1 MVESCSRAYVT
12 MDNPNHDLDA
22 AAAQSHKLPAGPVA
36 FEERACINFPV
47 VGIGA
52 SAGGVEALSSF
63 FRAASAQSGMAFVV
77 IQHLPPDT
85 QSLMSEILGRC
96 TQMPVVQIEDRMS
109 IAPDSVYV
117 IRPGY
122 TVTLSGG
129 ELRLGEPVEKRGH
142 RRPVDDFFRSLAL
155 EQKEKSII
163 VILSGTGTNGTAGAQ
178 AVKAAGGLCVAQD
191 PDTAEFPGM
200 PRSLVHSG
208 YADQVLPAE
217 SIPEFLR
224 NYVRHPFIDSPQ
236 IEGEAAATQ
245 DLERERHA
253 LTEIH
258 ALLRTRTGHDFR
270 GYRKPTLLRRIQR
283 RMGIAGVTQLAE
295 YARLV
300 REQAGEASSLAND
313 LMINVTGFFR
323 DPEAWE
329 ALRDSALAP
338 LLESSSVGEQLRV
351 WVAACSSGEEAY
363 SLAMLIAEECERL
376 RRSPDVKIFATDTA
390 DKSLARARAG
400 IYPGGIE
407 GDLAQERLGRFFDRD
422 DHTYR
427 IKKEIRDMVVFAP
440 QNLLRDPPFSRVDLC
455 TCRNILIYL
464 EPETQKRVLA
474 LLSFAVRDGGYLFLG
489 NTETPGEAERS
500 FETISKR
507 WRIYRRVGPAQHRF
521 VDVPYSPRLAL
532 QDVVDSQPAVPPL
545 VQAQPPT
552 LSYERALLEEFAP
565 PSVIVDRQERMLYI
579 HGDTTPFLAYPAGE
593 PTNSIVEAAR
603 PALRTAVRNAFRQ
616 AAESHVAATIDCQLD
631 ADDVS
636 LWVRVT
642 AAPIKARFA
651 GRHLR
656 MSFELRPQATRSG
669 TANDAGDNDS
679 GTPTP
684 TLVLRSDSGLE
695 DEVRILRR
703 ELQASLEAF
712 EASNEE
718 LKASHEEVLSVNE
731 ELQSANEELETSK
744 EEMQSLNEEL
754 TTVNSQLQA
763 KILELEHTTNDL
775 SNLLSSTSIPV
786 VFLDTQLLVRQYT
799 PAVQDLFELIPT
811 DVGRSISDLAPK
823 FSTEEGTEAGHGAV
837 RNTARAVLRNLTP
850 IEAEVRSQSG
860 RWYLQRTL
868 PYRTADNHIE
878 GVVLTFVDISA
889 RKAAEQAMV
898 QMQAR
903 LQAAL
908 EQMPAAI
915 IIAEAPHGRIMHANR
930 RASAL
935 FGQPYPPPFLNVKW
949 SAAVLAF
956 RGRHPDGRRYL
967 ANEWPLARALEMGDV
982 VVDEQIEVSPS
993 ESERRTLSVSAA
1005 PVLDENNSV
1014 VAAVSAFWDITQ
1026 LKAAERA
1033 VRDSESRLRLIVE
1046 NAQDFAILMLDIEG
1060 NVTAWNAG
1068 AEHIFGWTEAEMLG
1082 RSGTVI
1088 FTAGD
1093 REAGVPERE
1102 MRDALHDTRA
1112 IDERWH
1118 LCKDGTAVWASGV
1131 LTVAKDDAGDVKGF
1145 VKIMRDNTEQKEA
1158 EDRLY
1163 AATLAANTARA
1174 SAESASRA
1182 KDDFISMLGHEL
1194 RTPLNT
1200 MRLWVRLLGHEALPE
1215 KDRLE
1220 GRGAVERAIVAQQ
1233 QLIDDLLDVSRI
1245 SAGKLRLDLRPTQLA
1260 EAIEAAVEAV
1270 RPICA
1275 RKEVQLIYTA
1285 SPRIGIVR
1293 ADPDRIQQIVWNLL
1307 SNAVKFT
1314 PSGGSVH
1321 LELQREGDWVNVT
1334 ATDNGI
1340 GIREDLLPHVFDRF
1354 LQGDAGT
1361 SRQHGGLGLGLAIAK
1376 QLVELHGGS
1385 ISVTS
1390 EGQGKGACFVVR
1402 LPFKADPE
1410 GLEVLPATGEHAAVD
1425 LTGLRV
1431 LLVEDEP
1438 SARDGT
1444 CALLETRGAQL
1455 HAVESACAAR
1465 EAYMLHRP
1473 DIIVSDIGLP
1483 GEDGYALLQRI
1494 RALERE
1500 RGGSRV
1506 PALAL
1511 TAFAREVDR
1520 HRAFEAGYD
1529 AHLAKP
1535 VDPDRLLEQIAQL
1548 TGR

>member
-1 MVESCSRAYVT
+1 MNN
-12 MDNPNHDLDA
+12 DNSNHDVDA
-22 AAAQSHKLPAGPVA
+22 AATQSHKLSAGPAA
-36 FEERACINFPV
+36 FEDRAAISFPV

-63 FRAASAQSGMAFVV
+63 FRAASARSGMAFVV

-129 ELRLGEPVEKRGH
+129 ELRLGEPIEKRGH

-155 EQKEKSII
+155 EQKEKAIV

-178 AVKAAGGLCVAQD
+178 AVKAVGGLCVAQD

-217 SIPEFLR
+217 SIPGFLV
-224 NYVRHPFIDSPQ
+224 NYVHHPFIGSPQ
-236 IEGEAAATQ
+236 IEGEVAAVQ
-245 DLERERHA
+245 DEQRERQS
-253 LTEIH
+253 LSEIH

-283 RMGIAGVTQLAE
+283 RMGIAGVEQFSE
-295 YARLV
+295 YARLL
-300 REQAGEASSLAND
+300 RERADEVSSLAND

-329 ALRDSALAP
+329 ALRDSAVAP
-338 LLESSSVGEQLRV
+338 LIDRRSVGEQLRV

-363 SLAMLIAEECERL
+363 SLAMLIAEECDRL

-400 IYPGGIE
+400 IYPAGIE
-407 GDLAQERLGRFFDRD
+407 GDLAQERLERFFDKD

-427 IKKEIRDMVVFAP
+427 IKKEIRDLVVFAP

-455 TCRNILIYL
+455 TCRNFLIYL
-464 EPETQKRVLA
+464 EPEAQKRVLS

-489 NTETPGEAERS
+489 NTESLGAAERS
-500 FETISKR
+500 FETLSKR

-521 VDVPYSPRLAL
+521 VEIPYSPGLVLRGAL
-532 QDVVDSQPAVPPL
+532 YSQTAAPTL
-545 VQAQPPT
+545 VQAQPPI

-565 PSVIVDRQERMLYI
+565 SSVIVDRQERMLYI
-579 HGDTTPFLAYPAGE
+579 HGDTTPFLAYPVGE
-593 PTNSIVEAAR
+593 PTNSIVDAAR
-603 PALRTAVRNAFRQ
+603 PALRAAVRKAFRQ
-616 AAESHVAATIDCQLD
+616 AAESHVCATIDSQLD
-631 ADDVS
+631 ADDGC

-651 GRHLR
+651 GRNLR
-656 MSFELRPQATRSG
+656 VSFELRPQATRSA
-669 TANDAGDNDS
+669 TADDAGGQESN
-679 GTPTP
+679 TPTP
-684 TLVLRSDSGLE
+684 APVLQSDSGLE
-695 DEVRILRR
+695 DEVRVLRR

-731 ELQSANEELETSK
+731 EMQSANEELETSK
-744 EEMQSLNEEL
+744 EELQSLNEEL

-763 KILELEHTTNDL
+763 KILELEHSTNDL
-775 SNLLSSTSIPV
+775 SNLLSSTNIAV
-786 VFLDTQLLVRQYT
+786 VFLDTRLLVRQFT

-811 DVGRSISDLAPK
+811 DIGRSISDLAPK
-823 FSTEEGTEAGHGAV
+823 FSTEAGTEAGHGAV
-837 RNTARAVLRNLTP
+837 STTAQAVLENLTP

-860 RWYLQRTL
+860 RWYLARTL

-878 GVVLTFVDISA
+878 GVVLTFIDISA
-889 RKAAEQAMV
+889 RKAAEQAIV
-898 QMQAR
+898 RMQAR
-903 LQAAL
+903 LEAAL

-915 IIAEAPHGRIMHANR
+915 IIVDAPQGRIMHANR

-935 FGQPYPPPFLNVKW
+935 FGQPYPPPFLNAKW
-949 SAAVLAF
+949 SAAVLGF
-956 RGRHPDGRRYL
+956 KGWHPDGRRFL
-967 ANEWPLARALEMGDV
+967 PNEWPLARALETSAV
-982 VVDEQIEVSPS
+982 IVDEQIEVSPGGC
-993 ESERRTLSVSAA
+993 ERRTVSVSAA
-1005 PVLDENNSV
+1005 PVLDEDNRV
-1014 VAAVSAFWDITQ
+1014 VAAVCAFWDITQ
-1026 LKAAERA
+1026 LEVAERA
-1033 VRDSESRLRLIVE
+1033 VRDSESRLRLIVDS
-1046 NAQDFAILMLDIEG
+1046 AQDFAILMLDTEG

-1082 RSGTVI
+1082 RSGTLI
-1088 FTAGD
+1088 FTEAD
-1093 REAGVPERE
+1093 RDAGVPGRE
-1102 MRDALHDTRA
+1102 MRTALHDARA

-1118 LCKDGTAVWASGV
+1118 VCKDGTAVWASGV
-1131 LTVAKDDAGDVKGF
+1131 LTVARDDAGDVKGF
-1145 VKIMRDNTEQKEA
+1145 VKIMRDNTQQKAA

-1163 AATLAANTARA
+1163 AATLAAQTARA
-1174 SAESASRA
+1174 SAENANRA

-1200 MRLWVRLLGHEALPE
+1200 MRLWMRLLGHETLPE
-1215 KDRLE
+1215 KDRSE
-1220 GRGAVERAIVAQQ
+1220 GRRAVERAIVAQQ

-1245 SAGKLRLDLRPTQLA
+1245 SAGKLRLDLRPTPLA
-1260 EAIEAAVEAV
+1260 EVIEAAVGAV

-1285 SPRIGIVR
+1285 SPGIGIVR
-1293 ADPDRIQQIVWNLL
+1293 ADPDRMQQIVWNLL

-1321 LELQREGDWVNVT
+1321 VELEREGDWVSVT
-1334 ATDNGI
+1334 VTDNGI
-1340 GIREDLLPHVFDRF
+1340 GIRKELLPHVFDRF

-1361 SRQHGGLGLGLAIAK
+1361 ARHHGGLGLGLAISK

-1390 EGQGKGACFVVR
+1390 EGEGKGARFVVR
-1402 LPFKADPE
+1402 LPFNTDAVGP
-1410 GLEVLPATGEHAAVD
+1410 EVLAATRGHAAVD
-1425 LTGLRV
+1425 LAGLHI

-1438 SARDGT
+1438 SAREGT
-1444 CALLETRGAQL
+1444 CTLLETNGAQL
-1455 HAVESACAAR
+1455 RAVESAPAAR
-1465 EAYMLHRP
+1465 EAYMQERP
-1473 DIIVSDIGLP
+1473 DILVSDIGLP
-1483 GEDGYALLQRI
+1483 AEDGYALLQQI
-1494 RALERE
+1494 RCLERE
-1500 RGGSRV
+1500 RGSPRV

-1520 HRAFEAGYD
+1520 YRALEAGYD
-1529 AHLAKP
+1529 AYLAKP
-1535 VDPDRLLEQIAQL
+1535 VDPETLLEQIARL
-1548 TGR
+1548 TGRSPH

>member
-1 MVESCSRAYVT
+1 VNDVNSK
-12 MDNPNHDLDA
+12 HDLDTA
-22 AAAQSHKLPAGPVA
+22 ATQSHKLAAGPVA
-36 FEERACINFPV
+36 LEQCASLGFPV

-63 FRAASAQSGMAFVV
+63 FRAASAHSGMAFIV
-77 IQHLPPDT
+77 IQHLPPDA

-96 TQMPVVQIEDRMS
+96 TQMPVVQIEDRMR

-129 ELRLGEPVEKRGH
+129 ELRLGEPIEKRGH

-155 EQKEKSII
+155 EQKEKAII

-191 PDTAEFPGM
+191 PETAEFPGM
-200 PRSLVHSG
+200 PRSLVLSG
-208 YADQVLPAE
+208 YADQVLQAE
-217 SIPEFLR
+217 SIPGFLV
-224 NYVRHPFIDSPQ
+224 NYVSHPFIESPQ
-236 IEGEAAATQ
+236 IEGEAGAAQ
-245 DLERERHA
+245 DEQRERQS
-253 LTEIH
+253 LSEIH

-283 RMGIAGVTQLAE
+283 RMGVAGATQLSE
-295 YARLV
+295 YARLL
-300 REQAGEASSLAND
+300 REGADEASSLAND

-329 ALRDSALAP
+329 ALRDGALAP
-338 LLESSSVGEQLRV
+338 LIDSSSVGEQLRV

-363 SLAMLIAEECERL
+363 SLAMLIAEECDRL
-376 RRSPDVKIFATDTA
+376 RRSPNVKIFATDTA

-400 IYPGGIE
+400 IYPAGIE
-407 GDLAQERLGRFFDRD
+407 GDLAQARLERFFDKD

-427 IKKEIRDMVVFAP
+427 IKKEIRDLVVFAP

-455 TCRNILIYL
+455 TCRNFLIYL
-464 EPETQKRVLA
+464 EPETQKRVLS

-489 NTETPGEAERS
+489 NTESLGEAERS

-521 VDVPYSPRLAL
+521 VEVPYSPRLAL
-532 QDVVDSQPAVPPL
+532 QDVLDSQRAVHPL
-545 VQAQPPT
+545 AQAQPPT

-565 PSVIVDRQERMLYI
+565 PSMVVDRQERMLYI
-579 HGDTTPFLAYPAGE
+579 HGDTTPFLAYPMGE
-593 PTNSIVEAAR
+593 PTNSIVDATR
-603 PALRTAVRNAFRQ
+603 PALRAAVRKAFRQ
-616 AAESHVAATIDCQLD
+616 AAESHVSATIDCQLD
-631 ADDVS
+631 ADDAS
-636 LWVRVT
+636 LWVRIT

-651 GRHLR
+651 GRNLR
-656 MSFELRPQATRSG
+656 VSFELRPQATRSG
-669 TANDAGDNDS
+669 TANDAGGQESN
-679 GTPTP
+679 TPTP
-684 TLVLRSDSGLE
+684 ALVLQSDSGLE

-703 ELQASLEAF
+703 ELQASLESF
-712 EASNEE
+712 EAGNEE

-775 SNLLSSTSIPV
+775 SNLLSSTNIAV
-786 VFLDTQLLVRQYT
+786 VFLDTQLLVRQFT

-811 DVGRSISDLAPK
+811 DIGRSISDLAPK
-823 FSTEEGTEAGHGAV
+823 FSTEAGTEAGHWAV
-837 RNTARAVLRNLTP
+837 RNTARAVLENLTP
-850 IEAEVRSQSG
+850 IESEVRSQSG

-878 GVVLTFVDISA
+878 GVVLTFIDISA
-889 RKAAEQAMV
+889 RKAAEQAIV
-898 QMQAR
+898 QVQAR

-915 IIAEAPHGRIMHANR
+915 IIVDAPHGRIMHANR
-930 RASAL
+930 RASTL

-956 RGRHPDGRRYL
+956 RGWHPDGRRCL
-967 ANEWPLARALEMGDV
+967 PNEWPLARALETGAV
-982 VVDEQIEVSPS
+982 IVDEQIEVSPG

-1005 PVLDENNSV
+1005 PVLDEDNTV

-1046 NAQDFAILMLDIEG
+1046 NALDFAILMLDTEG

-1068 AEHIFGWTEAEMLG
+1068 AEHIFGWTEAEMLR
-1082 RSGTVI
+1082 RSGTLI
-1088 FTAGD
+1088 FTEAD
-1093 REAGVPERE
+1093 RDAGVPERE
-1102 MRDALHDTRA
+1102 MRNALHDARA

-1118 LCKDGTAVWASGV
+1118 VCKDGAAVWASGI
-1131 LTVAKDDAGDVKGF
+1131 LTVARDDAGDVKGF

-1163 AATLAANTARA
+1163 AATLTAQTARA

-1182 KDDFISMLGHEL
+1182 KDDFISMLSHEL

-1220 GRGAVERAIVAQQ
+1220 GRRVVERAIVAQQ

-1245 SAGKLRLDLRPTQLA
+1245 SAGKLRLDLRPTRLA
-1260 EAIEAAVEAV
+1260 EVIEAAVEAV

-1275 RKEVQLIYTA
+1275 RKEVHLIYKD
-1285 SPRIGIVR
+1285 SPGIGIVR
-1293 ADPDRIQQIVWNLL
+1293 ADPDRVQQIVWNLL

-1314 PSGGSVH
+1314 PSGGSVR
-1321 LELQREGDWVNVT
+1321 LELEREGDWVSVT
-1334 ATDNGI
+1334 VTDNGI
-1340 GIREDLLPHVFDRF
+1340 GIREELLSHVFDRF
-1354 LQGDAGT
+1354 LQGDVGAA
-1361 SRQHGGLGLGLAIAK
+1361 RQHGGLGLGLAIAK

-1390 EGQGKGACFVVR
+1390 GGEGKGACFVVR
-1402 LPFKADPE
+1402 LPFKADAAGP
-1410 GLEVLPATGEHAAVD
+1410 EVLPATRGHAAVN
-1425 LTGLRV
+1425 LAGLHI

-1438 SARDGT
+1438 SAREGT
-1444 CALLETRGAQL
+1444 CALLETNGAQL
-1455 HAVESACAAR
+1455 RAVDSAAAAR
-1465 EAYMLHRP
+1465 EAYMLQKP
-1473 DIIVSDIGLP
+1473 DILVSDVGLP
-1483 GEDGYALLQRI
+1483 AEDGYSLLQQI
-1494 RALERE
+1494 RSLERE
-1500 RGGSRV
+1500 RGSPRV

-1520 HRAFEAGYD
+1520 HRALEAGYD

-1535 VDPDRLLEQIAQL
+1535 VDPERLLEQIAQL
-1548 TGR
+1548 TGRSGQ